1 MAQEVTTA
9 FEATTQRHRA
19 EEAFLQDLADRQR
32 GMLKNV
38 VMFQPGLLFTSNV
51 TYVLSPVDGPGYV
64 PPPAE
69 RLPTQATD
77 PAPPSR
83 VLAPP
88 VAIISPPLFVRGL
101 CTAAEFAVFGGLLA
115 RCSAQLAVPLT
126 GDQMRPVD
134 SALVVIAS
142 SALRVAIK
150 LWEGEPWRAA
160 ATGGPSA
167 AVAHSAERPSP
178 QPPSVKRR

>member
-1 MAQEVTTA
+1 MGVGRTIQMAQEVTTA

-77 PAPPSR
+77 PAPPSP
-83 VLAPP
+83 LP
-88 VAIISPPLFVRGL
+88 SPRTARGDNL
-101 CTAAEFAVFGGLLA
+101 ST
-115 RCSAQLAVPLT
+115 
-126 GDQMRPVD
+126 
-134 SALVVIAS
+134 
-142 SALRVAIK
+142 ALRSGTVH
-150 LWEGEPWRAA
+150 
-160 ATGGPSA
+160 GG
-167 AVAHSAERPSP
+167 
-178 QPPSVKRR
+178 